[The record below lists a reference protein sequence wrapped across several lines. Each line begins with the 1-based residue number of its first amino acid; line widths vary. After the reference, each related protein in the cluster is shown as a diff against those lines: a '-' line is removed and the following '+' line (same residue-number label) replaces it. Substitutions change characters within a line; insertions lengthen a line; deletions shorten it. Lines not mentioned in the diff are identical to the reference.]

1 MQDRVRRLAKD
12 RLIWFIVLG
21 LALFGADR
29 LMQAR
34 QNTIIK
40 IDLPLVEKLVAQWEG
55 QTQRRPNARELDA
68 LIEGYVREEILV
80 REALRLGLDDEDII
94 IRRRLAQKTE
104 FLLSDNA
111 DKELPDEAQLRAF
124 FDENKS
130 QYARPETL
138 SWRHVFVET
147 QAAAQK
153 LKAALNQNDDDWQNA
168 GQPFM
173 LNREYT
179 RQSELELSRIMG
191 TQFAAA
197 LFAES
202 EQTWRGPLQSAFGW
216 HVVKIDTR
224 HAVKA
229 AQFEPIMERVAQ
241 DYQKAQRQAGLAAAW
256 RDLRLRYDVEL
267 LPVEETI
274 GQ

>member
-34 QNTIIK
+34 ENTIIK

-80 REALRLGLDDEDII
+80 REAMRLGLDDEDII

-104 FLLSDNA
+104 FLLSDGA
-111 DKELPDEAQLRAF
+111 EIDLPDEAQLRAF
-124 FDENKS
+124 FDENKN

-147 QAAAQK
+147 QAVAQK
-153 LKAALNQNDDDWQNA
+153 LKAALAQNDDDWQNA

-173 LNREYT
+173 LNREYA
-179 RQSELELSRIMG
+179 RQSELELSRLMG

-197 LFAES
+197 LFAETD
-202 EQTWRGPLQSAFGW
+202 QAWVGPLQSAFGW

-224 HAVKA
+224 HAAEA
-229 AQFEPIMERVAQ
+229 ARFEPIMERVAR

-256 RDLRLRYDVEL
+256 RDLRLRYEVEL
-267 LPVEETI
+267 LPVEENTE
-274 GQ
+274 Q